1 VEPLRR
7 ARPAGGPESGV
18 ILQTRLLETN
28 RTIGIS
34 LETGANG
41 IIVRNNQILSTGGS
55 TINDAGLGIQVLSAR
70 NIKVQDNTIIGS
82 NGSFSAF
89 GISIFGSD
97 LVEVINNSVLDTV
110 GGENPGTAVSVRD
123 SNNATIINNR
133 LLNGAA
139 PGQFGIIGT
148 NSDFNCINNVVA
160 RFNTAI
166 SSCTFSIGNL
176 TPP

>member
-1 VEPLRR
+1 M
-7 ARPAGGPESGV
+7 
-18 ILQTRLLETN
+18 
-28 RTIGIS
+28 
-34 LETGANG
+34 
-41 IIVRNNQILSTGGS
+41 
-55 TINDAGLGIQVLSAR
+55 LSAR

-97 LVEVINNSVLDTV
+97 LVEVINNSVLDTL
-110 GGENPGTAVSVRD
+110 GGETGTAVSI
-123 SNNATIINNR
+123 SNSGFVTIINNR

-166 SSCTFSIGNL
+166 SNCTFSIGNL